1 MYSAGFRTR
10 IVYAWLGV
18 LLLLTRAMVDA
29 KEEGAIQLTLP
40 VFFAEVWSPVVLPSK
55 LAYEV
60 GYPIALKVEEE
71 AEKKSHKR
79 FGTRLYLSAALAFS
93 AGALALWTKNTADNA
108 YDDYLRA
115 ASQQRQKDKFS
126 RAEDYDRIS
135 GVAFIAMEAGL
146 VLTTYAIFF

>member
-29 KEEGAIQLTLP
+29 REEGAIQLTLP
-40 VFFAEVWSPVVLPSK
+40 VFFAEVWSPVALPSK
-55 LAYEV
+55 FAYEV

-79 FGTRLYLSAALAFS
+79 FGTRLYLSAALSFS
-93 AGALALWTKNTADNA
+93 AGATMMST
-108 YDDYLRA
+108 
-115 ASQQRQKDKFS
+115 
-126 RAEDYDRIS
+126 
-135 GVAFIAMEAGL
+135 
-146 VLTTYAIFF
+146 